1 MGYRSEVVFAVGKE
15 LAPFFT
21 AHLAQNPEAERLCR
35 DADQYES
42 GYEEEGDFFMYWNHI
57 KWYESYPEI
66 KAIEEF
72 IAELDEGA
80 EEFFPGVDDERRQ
93 ARKPAERQACDRAST
108 IQNQRFEHG
117 KVTGAPAAQ

>member
-1 MGYRSEVVFAVGKE
+1 MGYRSEVVFAVDSE

-21 AHLAQNPEAERLCR
+21 AMLANSPDAERLCR

-80 EEFFPGVDDERRQ
+80 EEFFPGVDDVHSRWRFVRIGEDYDDVEDKGGGFWDTVNIQ
-93 ARKPAERQACDRAST
+93 RA
-108 IQNQRFEHG
+108 INF
-117 KVTGAPAAQ
+117 